1 MDTKAVRV
9 VNDGIGLIDIRR
21 ITVEGQVRMARTLAG
36 AWTFPR

>member
-1 MDTKAVRV
+1 MGAKAVRV

-21 ITVEGQVRMARTLAG
+21 ITVEGHGTMARTLAG